1 MPIVYRTD
9 SFTNILTICQSFV
22 RNISKCT
29 RSQVVVT
36 KLDSKPSNKYYNLCF
51 AQQESNIFQLFNRS
65 TRPRPAAG
73 RSEVNFETNVDQDIS
88 ALAARTHAEQ
98 GGSSSSSG
106 GRRRMQSQQD
116 GEAPGSGLVTGV
128 TALERAAQ
136 GGSGFQTVGLDL
148 GVLGS
153 RNNVDD
159 EIRSTADSRGIA
171 GGSRSSSSSYNTQQ
185 TSGGRQA
192 SSSSSSHGYAHSTQ
206 TGGYQQYSEE
216 NNNNA
221 DEYGTEEDYDEN
233 EDEQGQSGTQQ
244 GNQGSTW
251 SRSSSY
257 SLSHKRP
264 LNAQPGSV
272 DQQFKHYP
280 HKRDVSDQDPES
292 PCKSTNCG
300 VIRCVVGPIEKNNG
314 ALVAL
319 RTRLVAHTLHKV
331 SLNLILNFSLIKFFF
346 FGSWEVKRK

>member
-1 MPIVYRTD
+1 M
-9 SFTNILTICQSFV
+9 SG
-22 RNISKCT
+22 
-29 RSQVVVT
+29 
-36 KLDSKPSNKYYNLCF
+36 
-51 AQQESNIFQLFNRS
+51 
-65 TRPRPAAG
+65 G

-98 GGSSSSSG
+98 SGSSAS

-116 GEAPGSGLVTGV
+116 GEAPRSGLVTGV
-128 TALERAAQ
+128 TSLERAAQ
-136 GGSGFQTVGLDL
+136 GRSGLQTVGLDL
-148 GVLGS
+148 GVLGA

-159 EIRSTADSRGIA
+159 EIRTSAASGGGIVGGSA
-171 GGSRSSSSSYNTQQ
+171 GGSRSSSSSYNTQH
-185 TSGGRQA
+185 SAGGRQ
-192 SSSSSSHGYAHSTQ
+192 SSSSSSGHGYTQ
-206 TGGYQQYSEE
+206 SSQTGGGYQQYSDE

-233 EDEQGQSGTQQ
+233 EDEQGQSGSQHGGQ
-244 GNQGSTW
+244 GGSSW

-280 HKRDVSDQDPES
+280 HKRDVSDQNPES

-300 VIRCVVGPIEKNNG
+300 VIRCVVGPIDKNNG

-319 RTRLVAHTLHKV
+319 RTRLVAQTLHKV
-331 SLNLILNFSLIKFFF
+331 ILVQCLEN
-346 FGSWEVKRK
+346 